1 MALQGVDPPP
11 YEAVRDMVALKDL
24 LTEKLDDY
32 GLEPGAAHME
42 LVLFKDA
49 LHHICR

>member
-1 MALQGVDPPP
+1 M
-11 YEAVRDMVALKDL
+11 
-24 LTEKLDDY
+24 EKLDDY
-32 GLEPGAAHME
+32 GLEPANSAMD